1 MASNYISPISMD
13 ALSNLCQEL
22 GKNNYINAHDFE
34 RYQVKRG
41 LRNSDGTGVM
51 AGLTRIC
58 SVEGYYILDGER
70 IPTDGKLSYRGYD
83 IRDLVDNC
91 IAEDRF
97 GYEEVVWLLLF
108 GNLPTANQ
116 LYSLHEVLSECRA
129 LPDEFVE
136 DVIMKHA
143 SKDIM
148 NKMARCILSLYS
160 FDENPDDTSIP
171 NVLRQS
177 LQLIAQT
184 PTIMNSAYQIKRRTF
199 YNKTMFLHPINKE
212 QTMAEYIL
220 NQLRVDKTFT
230 REEAKLL
237 DICLM
242 LHADH
247 GGGNNSTFSTR
258 VLTSSG
264 TDTYSAITAGFGSLK
279 GPRHGGANIRVTHM
293 MEDIIAHVADPT
305 KPEQVK
311 DYLVKILNKEA
322 GDGSGLIYGMGHAVY
337 TKSDPRAVILK
348 SNTRKLAYEAGFEK
362 EFKTLENVEMLTPE
376 VFAEV
381 KGDDKVM
388 CANVDLYSGLVY
400 KVLKIPEDLFTPL
413 FATARIAGWCAHRLE
428 ELISGGRIMRPA
440 LRFVQL
446 LLFTDSSTGRV
457 TAAGAPLTYG
467 LYALLLCAGVCCT
480 VCALHQS
487 HTAVAVAANGGS
499 RRLTAVSYL
508 VSVAFFFDFIYRCFL
523 CYDLTDGA
531 VYLQW
536 NDLVSEGMTALFAL
550 LSCSYYFVVGRS
562 YGGGRYDFRA
572 FRFFHFVPALWGL
585 CRLLTILAKMVSV
598 LVDTQTVCEVLFLVA
613 LLLFLFSFATAVVTS
628 RHAGRAVVFFGLL
641 VFVCGCVLA
650 LPGLSVW
657 FTGHRNLLN
666 GSMYFGP
673 ADLLLGVFALAFV
686 QDLRRRSA
694 AD

>member
-1 MASNYISPISMD
+1 M
-13 ALSNLCQEL
+13 
-22 GKNNYINAHDFE
+22 
-34 RYQVKRG
+34 
-41 LRNSDGTGVM
+41 
-51 AGLTRIC
+51 
-58 SVEGYYILDGER
+58 
-70 IPTDGKLSYRGYD
+70 SYRGYD
-83 IRDLVDNC
+83 ICDLVDNC

-116 LYSLHEVLSECRA
+116 LYLLREVLSECRA

-160 FDENPDDTSIP
+160 FDENPNDTSIP

-348 SNTRKLAYEAGFEK
+348 SNARKLAYEAGFEK
-362 EFKTLENVEMLTPE
+362 EFKTLENVEKLTPE

-381 KGDDKVM
+381 KGDNKVM

-440 LRFVQL
+440 YKKRVSRQNVHCPGGPRGSGLILNERGAKKCVPDP
-446 LLFTDSSTGRV
+446 TDPLDSDFCDHRGGGGIALCS
-457 TAAGAPLTYG
+457 APLFYG
-467 LYALLLCAGVCCT
+467 QQYRAGHGCRCAIDLWAVCFAAVCRCVLHCVCPAPKPYGSGGGCKRRQPQADRCVLSGVC
-480 VCALHQS
+480 
-487 HTAVAVAANGGS
+487 G
-499 RRLTAVSYL
+499 
-508 VSVAFFFDFIYRCFL
+508 
-523 CYDLTDGA
+523 
-531 VYLQW
+531 
-536 NDLVSEGMTALFAL
+536 
-550 LSCSYYFVVGRS
+550 
-562 YGGGRYDFRA
+562 
-572 FRFFHFVPALWGL
+572 
-585 CRLLTILAKMVSV
+585 
-598 LVDTQTVCEVLFLVA
+598 VLF
-613 LLLFLFSFATAVVTS
+613 
-628 RHAGRAVVFFGLL
+628 
-641 VFVCGCVLA
+641 
-650 LPGLSVW
+650 
-657 FTGHRNLLN
+657 
-666 GSMYFGP
+666 
-673 ADLLLGVFALAFV
+673 
-686 QDLRRRSA
+686 
-694 AD
+694 

>member
-116 LYSLHEVLSECRA
+116 LYSLREVLSECRA

-279 GPRHGGANIRVTHM
+279 GSRHGGANIRVTHM

-348 SNTRKLAYEAGFEK
+348 SNARKLAYEAGFEK

-440 LRFVQL
+440 YKSV
-446 LLFTDSSTGRV
+446 
-457 TAAGAPLTYG
+457 
-467 LYALLLCAGVCCT
+467 
-480 VCALHQS
+480 S
-487 HTAVAVAANGGS
+487 HTRTYIA
-499 RRLTAVSYL
+499 
-508 VSVAFFFDFIYRCFL
+508 
-523 CYDLTDGA
+523 
-531 VYLQW
+531 
-536 NDLVSEGMTALFAL
+536 
-550 LSCSYYFVVGRS
+550 
-562 YGGGRYDFRA
+562 
-572 FRFFHFVPALWGL
+572 
-585 CRLLTILAKMVSV
+585 
-598 LVDTQTVCEVLFLVA
+598 
-613 LLLFLFSFATAVVTS
+613 
-628 RHAGRAVVFFGLL
+628 
-641 VFVCGCVLA
+641 
-650 LPGLSVW
+650 
-657 FTGHRNLLN
+657 
-666 GSMYFGP
+666 P
-673 ADLLLGVFALAFV
+673 ADREV
-686 QDLRRRSA
+686 QG
-694 AD
+694 